1 MESNRQPLLLQIR
14 TLSNPY
20 SKPLTIRS
28 LDFPELEG
36 SVLLPKYN
44 TEIGFVFPTGLKL
57 KEDEYQDSKGNPCI
71 SFMLV
76 DKNY

>member
-1 MESNRQPLLLQIR
+1 MENRQPLLVQKRVL
-14 TLSNPY
+14 TNPY
-20 SKPLTIRS
+20 TKPLTIKS

-44 TEIGFVFPTGLKL
+44 SEIGFVFPIGLKL
-57 KEDEYQDSKGNPCI
+57 KEDEYEDNKGNPCI

-76 DKNY
+76 DKDY